1 MSGQYIINWT
11 KYSSQS
17 IFHLCRRMT
26 FGIFQSAGH
35 GVCDGIIDR
44 HQIVSTM
51 TFPPKINRLSRWDK
65 SWYDKLKPQFREAFT
80 TVSMTAENDQLE
92 QARWSE

>member
-1 MSGQYIINWT
+1 MQVDDFRNIPVRGSW
-11 KYSSQS
+11 
-17 IFHLCRRMT
+17 CM
-26 FGIFQSAGH
+26 
-35 GVCDGIIDR
+35 CGIIDR

-51 TFPPKINRLSRWDK
+51 TFPLKINRLSRWDK

-80 TVSMTAENDQLE
+80 TVSMTVENDQLE